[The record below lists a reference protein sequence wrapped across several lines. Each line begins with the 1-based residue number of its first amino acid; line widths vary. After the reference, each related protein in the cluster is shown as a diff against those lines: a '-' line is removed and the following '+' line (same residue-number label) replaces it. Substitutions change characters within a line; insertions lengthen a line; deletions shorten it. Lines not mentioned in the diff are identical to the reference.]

1 MASQMPGTQQ
11 CQKKGGGTPMPK
23 MSQLQQQLN
32 DQISQMQE
40 SMKKGPQGNK
50 GKSGMTKEL
59 AQQAARQAAIREGL
73 KKLNQEENS
82 DGSLGDLEK
91 LMEEMNKTET
101 ELYNKQYTEE
111 MKKRQQEI
119 LTRLLDVEESI
130 RQREQ
135 DEKRESK
142 VAEELARKTPP
153 SIEEYLKQRD
163 AEIQLYKTVPP
174 SLKPFYRQLIEGYF
188 KSISF

>member
-1 MASQMPGTQQ
+1 MKESL
-11 CQKKGGGTPMPK
+11 KKGP
-23 MSQLQQQLN
+23 
-32 DQISQMQE
+32 
-40 SMKKGPQGNK
+40 KGPQGK
-50 GKSGMTKEL
+50 GGMSKEL
-59 AQQAARQAAIREGL
+59 AEQAAKQAAIREAL

-82 DGSLGDLEK
+82 DGGLGDLQD
-91 LMEEMNKTET
+91 LMDEMNKTET

-119 LTRLLDVEESI
+119 LTRLLDVEKSI
-130 RQREQ
+130 REREQ

-142 VAEELARKTPP
+142 IADDLTRKTPP
-153 SIEEYLKQRD
+153 SLEEYLKKRE

-174 SLKPFYRQLIEGYF
+174 TLKPYYRLLIESYF